1 MGAADV
7 VPGVSG
13 GTIALLLGIYERL
26 IASVR
31 AASSML
37 GHALEFDREGA
48 MGWLRRVE
56 WTFVLPLVA
65 GILLAVLT
73 LAGVLETLLEDHPI
87 QMSALFF
94 GLIVGSVFVVWRMI
108 RSPDRT
114 KIVLAVVAAVLTFV
128 LLGVREGV
136 TEDNVAQVSD
146 PSLLAFFGSGAI
158 AICAMIL
165 PGISGSFL
173 LVILGM
179 YTAVLGAVDDRDV
192 ATLLVFM
199 AGCIVGL
206 ALFSQFLGRM
216 LESHHDAMMA
226 VLIGLMA
233 GSTRVLW
240 PWPHGLESTALES
253 PDSYVLEAVLL
264 ALAAGA
270 LVVGLTSLS
279 QSDSRP
285 RFRRRSHRPPPRAQ

>member
-1 MGAADV
+1 MLFTVIRGFLMGSADV

-26 IASVR
+26 VDSIR
-31 AASSML
+31 AASSAL
-37 GHALEFDREGA
+37 GNALELDREGA
-48 MGWLRRVE
+48 TDWFRKVE
-56 WTFVLPLVA
+56 WSFVLPLVA

-73 LAGVLETLLEDHPI
+73 LASVLETLLEDHPI

-94 GLIVGSVFVVWRMI
+94 GLIAGSVVVVWRMI
-108 RSPDRT
+108 RVPDAG
-114 KIVLAVVAAVLTFV
+114 KLAIAVVSAIVTFL

-136 TEDNVAQVSD
+136 TEDGVAQVSD
-146 PSLLAFFGSGAI
+146 PTLLAFFGSGAI

-179 YTAVLGAVDDRDV
+179 YTAVINAVDDRDV
-192 ATLLVFM
+192 LTLLVFM
-199 AGCIVGL
+199 LGCLVGL

-216 LESHHDAMMA
+216 LDNHHDAMMA
-226 VLIGLMA
+226 VLLGLMA

-240 PWPHGLESTALES
+240 PWPGGLESTALEA
-253 PDSYVLEAVLL
+253 PGDYLLESLL
-264 ALAAGA
+264 LGAAA
-270 LVVGLTSLS
+270 AAIVIGLTSLG
-279 QSDSRP
+279 
-285 RFRRRSHRPPPRAQ
+285 RRREPGPPA